1 MVDMKKLA
9 KFEKLTSNKQQEM
22 LVDRDGIADTMRCN
36 LASDIIAGYGM
47 NSVVRQMTLIQDYEE
62 TTAAMRASI
71 YAR

>member
-1 MVDMKKLA
+1 MVDMKKLV
-9 KFEKLTSNKQQEM
+9 KFEKMTGKKQQEM
-22 LVDRDGIADTMRCN
+22 LVDRDGMAGTMRRN

-62 TTAAMRASI
+62 TTAAMRASS

>member
-9 KFEKLTSNKQQEM
+9 KFEKLTGKKQQEM
-22 LVDRDGIADTMRCN
+22 LVDRDGMAYTMRRN

-62 TTAAMRASI
+62 TTAAMRASS

>member
-9 KFEKLTSNKQQEM
+9 KFEKMAGKKQQEM
-22 LVDRDGIADTMRCN
+22 LVDRDGMADTMRRN

-62 TTAAMRASI
+62 TTAAMRASS